1 MRYATISGIVAA
13 ALLSGCGMLPGSG
26 GGSADIQSWCQV
38 DDPAFVERERQ
49 TRKLAVSQLGE
60 IDCPENAPPDDL
72 PDELILPMPCDRQMV
87 FRAVRLS
94 VSDPLDSEA
103 AIFGDPNAGDD
114 FRKSISGPW
123 FGEVAGGF
131 PERPDGAGAT
141 TYYIAKYE
149 VTEPQYAIFSRE
161 EEDYSYGSAACERSA
176 DALAKVNGTN
186 VQPATDLSWFDAV
199 GFADRYSRWLIAQ
212 EANGDGLGSILPS
225 RESRPGFVR
234 LPTEAEWEFA
244 ARGGDETGVGGKSY
258 EIAQGWG
265 NSDGPA
271 ELGKIG
277 WFAGI
282 GQQPPEGRRT
292 YPVGRKAPN
301 RLMLFDMVGNAEEY
315 TAELFR
321 PVRPDGT
328 LAGRPGGVV
337 VRGGSALDN
346 VELVGVGARREV
358 EVYSAEGATKSP
370 TVGIRLVISAP
381 FFVNRRGANGEE
393 LQGNTDLRTSM
404 TQAWVRRENGDASEG
419 SAERKAAIGIIA
431 DLRKTG
437 GSSSAVAQLAELE
450 REIELASAKAAEA
463 DARSAEELFLGALLA
478 AGYARERHG
487 KIQQLESLL
496 ADAEGIELN
505 PEERAQVALIKRELP
520 GNRRERASTLAY
532 YFSSVI
538 ALARRPRG
546 QIEGAQ
552 RVVTARLD
560 RAGLD
565 RLKSQLPTLSSHIE
579 EARRGIPGSERQ
591 KDWFVGILRIN

>member
-1 MRYATISGIVAA
+1 
-13 ALLSGCGMLPGSG
+13 MLPGFGSG
-26 GGSADIQSWCQV
+26 GGEVQSWCQV

-49 TRKLAVSQLGE
+49 ARKLEVSQIGE
-60 IDCPENAPPDDL
+60 IDCPEGEPANKL
-72 PDELILPMPCDRQMV
+72 PEELILPMPCDRRMV

-94 VSDPLDSEA
+94 VSDPLDSEV

-131 PERPDGAGAT
+131 PQRPDGAGAT

-149 VTEPQYAIFSRE
+149 LTEPQYAIFSKE
-161 EEDYSYGSAACERSA
+161 EEDYSDGSAACARSE

-212 EANGDGLGSILPS
+212 EASGDGLGSILPA
-225 RESRPGFVR
+225 REARPGFVR

-244 ARGGDETGVGGKSY
+244 ARGGDETGIGGKSY

-265 NSDGPA
+265 SSDGPA
-271 ELGKIG
+271 EISKIG

-301 RLMLFDMVGNAEEY
+301 RLMLFDMVGNTEEY

-370 TVGIRLVISAP
+370 TVGLRLVISAP

-393 LQGNTDLRTSM
+393 LQGNTELRTSM
-404 TQAWVRRENGDASEG
+404 SQAWMRRESGDASEG
-419 SAERKAAIGIIA
+419 STERKSAIGIIA
-431 DLRKTG
+431 NLRKAG
-437 GSSSAVAQLAELE
+437 GVGSGDAQLAELE

-487 KIQQLESLL
+487 KILQLESLL
-496 ADAEGIELN
+496 ADAAGVELT
-505 PEERAQVALIKRELP
+505 PEERSQVALIRRELP

-538 ALARRPRG
+538 ALSRRPRE
-546 QIEGAQ
+546 QIKGAE
-552 RVVTARLD
+552 RVVAARLD
-560 RAGLD
+560 RAGLS
-565 RLKSQLPTLSSHIE
+565 RLNKQLPALVSHTE

-591 KDWFVGILRIN
+591 KEWFVGILRVN